1 MLQRRTHHPFC
12 HPFIHTSSSETG
24 RRQSN
29 LILNPL
35 ENISYPHSTG
45 DIRTPYI
52 PDNYR
57 DLRATRNW
65 WKRGKAIAD
74 YCRNR
79 EDYRLPTSYTMY
91 RSILL
96 FATAILPAIVGAQQL
111 QDGVIVPFSSDL
123 PSCASQCG
131 PLSDVQGACSP
142 PARADVSSSCFCSD
156 SRLTPFLAGTTG
168 VSQVCGAASCTSDT
182 DLQSIETWYQQYCN
196 TQSAST
202 TTSSSGSAAT
212 SSSSSGSS
220 SGSANQSWY
229 VIFKWKKMIQIA
241 NPLPGSLAMR
251 NGLQCLLYW
260 LLE

>member
-1 MLQRRTHHPFC
+1 
-12 HPFIHTSSSETG
+12 
-24 RRQSN
+24 
-29 LILNPL
+29 
-35 ENISYPHSTG
+35 
-45 DIRTPYI
+45 
-52 PDNYR
+52 
-57 DLRATRNW
+57 
-65 WKRGKAIAD
+65 
-74 YCRNR
+74 
-79 EDYRLPTSYTMY
+79 MY

-220 SGSANQSWY
+220 SGSANQSWLSSHA
-229 VIFKWKKMIQIA
+229 KWVAMLIVLVVGITGVWLIAFYFRRRYLRKREKEIEMRPPVALGPHQLQNATDGYRYGEGAINAAEGGHHKEAARSTVTSNPAEATRGKRESKSLQKKQR
-241 NPLPGSLAMR
+241 S
-251 NGLQCLLYW
+251 
-260 LLE
+260 